1 MPSLLAPPP
10 AGRALDCRGRPL
22 ALGGPAQL
30 VGILNVTPD
39 SFFDGGRWA
48 DPAAAREQVRRL
60 AREGAAAIDVGGQST
75 RPGHA
80 EISADEEIARIT
92 PILREAAAL
101 ANVPFSADTYRAVV
115 ARAALEAG
123 AHLINDIHGFQGDPA
138 MAGIVAEFGCPAIL
152 MHHDR
157 EFAHTRADPIDA
169 IKRFF
174 ARSLE
179 IAVAAAVPAERLI
192 LDPGIGFFKT
202 AAQNLAILRRLG
214 ELKTLGRPILVG
226 VSRKSLI
233 GRVLG
238 ETEADERLE
247 GTLACTVLAVQ
258 QGVDFIRVH
267 DVQANLRAARMAEA
281 ILHSP

>member
-1 MPSLLAPPP
+1 M
-10 AGRALDCRGRPL
+10 
-22 ALGGPAQL
+22 GGPAQIF
-30 VGILNVTPD
+30 GILNVTPD
-39 SFFDGGRWA
+39 SFFDGA
-48 DPAAAREQVRRL
+48 QFAAPAAAREQVQRL

-80 EISADEEIARIT
+80 EISVEEEIARIT
-92 PILREAAAL
+92 PILWEAAAL
-101 ANVPFSADTYRAVV
+101 AAVPFSADTYRAAV

-123 AHLINDIHGFQGDPA
+123 AHLINDIHGFQGDAA
-138 MAGIVAEFGCPAIL
+138 MVGVVAEFGCPAIL

-157 EFAHTRADPIDA
+157 EFPQRGGDPIEG

-174 ARSLE
+174 TRSLE
-179 IAVAAAVPAERLI
+179 IAAAAGVPAERLI

-202 AAQNLAILRRLG
+202 TAQNLEILRRIG
-214 ELKTLGRPILVG
+214 ELKSLGRPLLVG

-238 ETEADERLE
+238 EVEPDDRLE
-247 GTLACTVLAVQ
+247 GTLATTVLAVQ